1 MRITGLASGLDVDQI
16 IKDTMKTYRIKVD
29 KTIQSKD
36 VTEIKQKLYRDIIS
50 DAGKFYDKYFDIT
63 KSDSILKPSNYQ
75 SVVFTSGNESAV
87 QITAGSGAK
96 PGNYTVTGTVAK
108 AAKAT
113 VTMDSLDPDKD
124 GKKTITINGKE
135 FEVKGDTPNHIAENL
150 NSQLKEAGMNIS
162 VRYTDFAG
170 TSGSNQSGLVLE
182 STVLGKDST
191 FTIGGTAVE
200 IAAISTSGKDAT
212 AAKVTGITM
221 ENLKTAGKIS
231 IDGKE
236 IDLGFN
242 DIDVDEDRVIKLNK
256 KLEEYKLKA
265 EKDESGNI
273 TISSTTL
280 GSSIED
286 PKISMTGATTTFTK
300 GEDATSGS
308 VTFGKDALNS
318 GTFTIGGRAVKI
330 NMPSGTNEEKQ
341 KYLNDLFEKNS
352 IGVKAEIT
360 DSGITLTS
368 VSKGASSNFGVNKL
382 EGGSMD
388 VDSKTKVMDGIDGKI
403 VITDS
408 KGGVYEHTGN
418 TNSVTLDDITFT
430 FTGEIPAGGVAI
442 TGKTDVTKS
451 KDMIVNFINDYNT
464 LIKKMNTITMTKHS
478 KGYDPLTAD
487 QKKEMSETE
496 IKLWNEKVEQG
507 QLYKDSNLT
516 RIANSM
522 KQTMRTVM
530 EGSGL
535 NLQKIGIVPSKDY
548 AGVNHG
554 TFTIDED
561 KLTKALESSTEDVMN
576 LFIGRPETG
585 DTTKPEYTS
594 KTGVAIQLKDTI
606 YKEMKSSASPLAK
619 KVGFEGTSTF
629 TSNELTKNLSN
640 YEKKIKDMEKDL
652 AKKEQAL
659 YSKYATLETM
669 MNRLN
674 AQQSQLAAQLGLK

>member
-50 DAGKFYDKYFDIT
+50 DAGKFYDKYLDIT
-63 KSDSILKPSNYQ
+63 KNDSILKPSNYQ

-96 PGNYTVTGTVAK
+96 PGNYTVTGTAAK

-113 VTMDSLDPDKD
+113 ITDNIKD
-124 GKKTITINGKE
+124 GEKLTINGKE
-135 FEVKGDTPNHIAENL
+135 FTLKGDNSKHIAENL

-191 FTIGGTAVE
+191 FTIGGTVVE

-212 AAKVTGITM
+212 AAKITGITM

-242 DIDVDEDRVIKLNK
+242 DIDVDEDRVVKLNK

-280 GSSIED
+280 GSSVED
-286 PKISMTGATTTFTK
+286 PKISMIGATTTFTK
-300 GEDATSGS
+300 GDDATSGS
-308 VTFGKDALNS
+308 VTFGKEALNS
-318 GTFTIGGRAVKI
+318 GTFTIGGRAIKI
-330 NMPSGTNEEKQ
+330 DITKVTSGTNEDKE
-341 KYLNDLFEKNS
+341 KYLNDLFQKNS
-352 IGVKAEIT
+352 IGVTAKVDAG
-360 DSGITLTS
+360 GITLTS
-368 VSKGASSNFGVNKL
+368 QAKGASSNFGVNKI
-382 EGGSMD
+382 EGGNA
-388 VDSKTKVMDGIDGKI
+388 VTDGSDGKI
-403 VITDS
+403 TITDS

-430 FTGEIPAGGVAI
+430 FTGEIPAGGVSI

-535 NLQKIGIVPSKDY
+535 NLQKIGITPSKDY

-561 KLTKALESSTEDVMN
+561 KLTKALESNTEDVMN
-576 LFIGRPETG
+576 LFIGRPAEG

-594 KTGVAIQLKDTI
+594 KTGIALQLKDTI

-629 TSNELTKNLSN
+629 TSNELTKSLSD

-652 AKKEQAL
+652 SKREQAL

-669 MNRLN
+669 MNKLN

>member
-1 MRITGLASGLDVDQI
+1 MRITGLATGLDIDQI
-16 IKDTMKTYRIKVD
+16 IKDSMKPYRVRVD

-50 DAGKFYDKYFDIT
+50 DAGKFYDKYLDIT
-63 KSDSILKPSNYQ
+63 KNDSILKPSNYQ

-96 PGNYTVTGTVAK
+96 PGNYTVTGTAAK

-113 VTMDSLDPDKD
+113 ITDNIKD
-124 GKKTITINGKE
+124 GEKLTINGKE
-135 FEVKGDTPNHIAENL
+135 FTLKGDNSKHIAENL

-170 TSGSNQSGLVLE
+170 TSGSNKSGLVLE

-212 AAKVTGITM
+212 AAKITGITM

-236 IDLGFN
+236 IDLGLTEEEKN
-242 DIDVDEDRVIKLNK
+242 SDIKDEEKKSIMEKLNS
-256 KLEEYKLKA
+256 KLGDYKFKA
-265 EKDESGNI
+265 EADESGNI

-280 GSSIED
+280 GSSVED
-286 PKISMTGATTTFTK
+286 PKISMIGATTTFTK

-308 VTFGKDALNS
+308 VTFGKEALNS
-318 GTFTIGGRAVKI
+318 GTFTIGGRAIKI
-330 NMPSGTNEEKQ
+330 DITKVTSGTNEDKE
-341 KYLNDLFEKNS
+341 KYLNDLFQKNS
-352 IGVKAEIT
+352 IGVTAKVDAG
-360 DSGITLTS
+360 GIILTS
-368 VSKGASSNFGVNKL
+368 QAKGASSNFGVNKI
-382 EGGSMD
+382 EGGNT
-388 VDSKTKVMDGIDGKI
+388 VTDGSDGKI
-403 VITDS
+403 TITDS

-430 FTGEIPAGGVAI
+430 FTGEIPAGGVSI

-535 NLQKIGIVPSKDY
+535 NLQKIGITPSKDY

-561 KLTKALESSTEDVMN
+561 KLTKALESNTEDVMN
-576 LFIGRPETG
+576 LFIGRPAEG

-594 KTGVAIQLKDTI
+594 KTGIALQLKDTI

-629 TSNELTKNLSN
+629 TSNELTKSLSD

-652 AKKEQAL
+652 SKREQAL

-669 MNRLN
+669 MNKLN